1 MTDVTAPLRAPRPQ
15 KVAERPRHLEVVDPA
30 ARRRE
35 RRARIGVRLAVAG
48 VIAAVLVVVGFRVL
62 MAEGQLELDRLQE
75 AASREQQTYE
85 QLRLRYAQR
94 TAPKAI
100 VDRAKGIGMIP
111 ATSLRYL
118 SAPGLPAGRE
128 AADGGETLAA
138 ARERDWKKVKP
149 SLDKQP

>member
-1 MTDVTAPLRAPRPQ
+1 MTDVTAPLRAPRPP
-15 KVAERPRHLEVVDPA
+15 KVAERPRHLAVVDPA

-48 VIAAVLVVVGFRVL
+48 VVAAVLVVVGFRVL
-62 MAEGQLELDRLQE
+62 MAEGQLELERLQHS
-75 AASREQQTYE
+75 AAREQQTYE
-85 QLRLRYAQR
+85 ALRLRYALR
-94 TAPKAI
+94 TAPDAI
-100 VDRAKGIGMIP
+100 VARAKGIGMIP

-118 SAPGLPAGRE
+118 SAPGLPPGRA
-128 AADGGETLAA
+128 AADGDGTYAA